1 MIDFFKKFKCR
12 FRSKMLKHQ
21 YIQFPLEKIIIK
33 AQNKKVDTHAG
44 TQFETGLGF
53 VKRPADPQ

>member
-1 MIDFFKKFKCR
+1 MIDFFKCR

-33 AQNKKVDTHAG
+33 TQNNKVDTHAG
-44 TQFETGLGF
+44 TQFETGLGL
-53 VKRPADPQ
+53 VKRPADLQ